1 MVVAIRLA
9 ICFGLIGW
17 TAVAGAPLPVV
28 LLFTL
33 ALVRAEV
40 GALLHRQRQAEI
52 VACAELMRFYAQE
65 NTAAIVRLD
74 SKVRRTELIAVGMGS
89 VSARTH

>member
-1 MVVAIRLA
+1 
-9 ICFGLIGW
+9 
-17 TAVAGAPLPVV
+17 
-28 LLFTL
+28 
-33 ALVRAEV
+33 
-40 GALLHRQRQAEI
+40 
-52 VACAELMRFYAQE
+52 MRFYAQE